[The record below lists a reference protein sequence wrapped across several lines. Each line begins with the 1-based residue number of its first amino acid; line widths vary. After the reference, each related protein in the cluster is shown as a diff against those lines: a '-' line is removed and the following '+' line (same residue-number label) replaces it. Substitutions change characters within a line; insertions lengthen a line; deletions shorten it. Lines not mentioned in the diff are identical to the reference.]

1 MNTLKRLRVLC
12 VDDEPAVL
20 AGLALTLGRAYDVV
34 SATSGAAGLK
44 LLEGDTTI
52 AIVVSDMRMPDM
64 NGATFL
70 ARARDVAPNATRILL
85 TGQSDLASAI
95 AAVNDGQ
102 VFRFLT
108 KPCRPANLLL
118 AVAAA
123 AEQHQQVALER
134 SALHRQLRVPVAEQD
149 RLTGLATRTHFG
161 SMLEAAASE
170 TGEALAPLAIILV
183 HLNRFSHINNLHGY
197 ATGDEVLRTVSRRL
211 RHHCADALCVAR
223 WGGAEFAIAI
233 RLNSVANHDLG
244 AWATA
249 LMAVITQS
257 TKLPDG
263 TLQLTASIGTARMP
277 QDSLQSEAALTYAG
291 IALQYA
297 RLQGG
302 GGTCQFQRD
311 LVEQMERRHQLQMD
325 LRTAIDSDSLYLHY
339 QPIVHL
345 PSRRVHALEAL
356 ARWQHPVF
364 GNVSPAEFIALAE
377 ANGDMPRLGQWVVRR
392 ACQEARQFVGSY
404 CDRIAINVSMWQL
417 LQEDFLSHLD
427 ESLRQTGMMPREIE
441 IELTESV
448 FSQKPERVL
457 EVMSELRRRGVAI
470 SIDDFGTG
478 YSSLSYLQRFPATV
492 VKIDRSFTANLER
505 GGNSIIQ
512 AALALGKSLS
522 MTVVIEGVETDDAL
536 RQLQAL
542 GASIFQGYL
551 FARPMAAAAIPEWFL
566 GSGLLPVTDAAD
578 SPRKSLQ
585 EQQADLQKIVM
596 AARETA

>member
-1 MNTLKRLRVLC
+1 MNTFKRLRVLC

-20 AGLALTLGRAYDVV
+20 AGLALSLGRAYDVV

-44 LLEGDTTI
+44 LLQSDASI
-52 AIVVSDMRMPDM
+52 AIVVSDMRMPEM

-70 ARARDVAPNATRILL
+70 ARAREVAPNATRILL

-149 RLTGLATRTHFG
+149 RLTGLATRAHFG
-161 SMLEAAASE
+161 SMVEAAASE
-170 TGEALAPLAIILV
+170 TGEDLAPLAIIMV
-183 HLNRFSHINNLHGY
+183 HLNRFSHINNLRGY
-197 ATGDEVLRTVSRRL
+197 ETGDEVLRTVARRL

-223 WGGAEFAIAI
+223 WGGAEFAIAM

-244 AWATA
+244 AWASA
-249 LMAVITQS
+249 LMAVMTQS
-257 TKLPDG
+257 IPQPDG
-263 TLQLTASIGTARMP
+263 LLQLTASIGTARMP
-277 QDSLQSEAALTYAG
+277 EDSQQSEVALNYAG

-311 LVEQMERRHQLQMD
+311 LVEQMERRHQLLTD
-325 LRTAIDSDSLYLHY
+325 LRTAIDSDALYLHF

-364 GNVSPAEFIALAE
+364 GNIPPTEFIALAE
-377 ANGDMPRLGQWVVRR
+377 ANGDMPRLGQWIVRR

-404 CDRIAINVSMWQL
+404 CDRVAINVSMWQL
-417 LQEDFLSHLD
+417 LQDEFLSHLD
-427 ESLRQTGMMPREIE
+427 ESLRLSGMKPHEIE

-448 FSQKPERVL
+448 FAQKPERVL
-457 EVMSELRRRGVAI
+457 EIMSELRKRGVAI

-505 GGNSIIQ
+505 GGNSIIR
-512 AALALGKSLS
+512 AALELGKSLS
-522 MTVVIEGVETDDAL
+522 MTVVIEGVETDTAL
-536 RQLQAL
+536 HQLQAL

-551 FARPMAAAAIPEWFL
+551 FARPMAAAAVPEWFL
-566 GSGLLPVTDAAD
+566 GSGLLPVTDVVAD
-578 SPRKSLQ
+578 QKNSLQ
-585 EQQADLQKIVM
+585 QQQLDLQKIAM
-596 AARETA
+596 ASREIA